1 MVAAIGIVFLRVELR
16 TACAMIIY
24 ILWSRDAN
32 EEAEPYRLFDD
43 AVQAGATVT
52 PRGEARRDAR
62 QRLSENSAQQI
73 ALTEVLLNPITPRA
87 SRHQGPARTG
97 RVSPRDTDAV
107 DKVAMLPAVR
117 PCVLRELF
125 SYPRR
130 RLKGQ
135 GCLGGVSSALAFRAS
150 SARLWRAAA

>member
-1 MVAAIGIVFLRVELR
+1 
-16 TACAMIIY
+16 MICN
-24 ILWSRDAN
+24 LHTLVKGRD
-32 EEAEPYRLFDD
+32 EEAEAYRLFDE

-62 QRLSENSAQQI
+62 QQLSENSAQQI
-73 ALTEVLLNPITPRA
+73 ALTEVLLNPTTP
-87 SRHQGPARTG
+87 SRHQGPARKG
-97 RVSPRDTDAV
+97 RDSPRDTDAV
-107 DKVAMLPAVR
+107 DKVVMLPAVR

-150 SARLWRAAA
+150 SERLWRAAA